1 MESEPRR
8 QLVERFF
15 SGTGTSYRLTATF
28 GTLGF
33 DLWWKHRI
41 LSAVPPDAA
50 RVVDQAS
57 GTGILTFG
65 LARRLPGSLVVGVEL
80 RREYAALAREEKRR
94 RGISNVCFVQG
105 RAEDVAVRP
114 PVDCIASSYL
124 AKYADLEALAAN
136 AAGMLRPGG
145 VILIHDFT
153 YPASWVLARLWEA
166 YLRLLRAAW
175 GRLYPEWRQALEGLP
190 GLLRH
195 TTWVADAVGALGRHG
210 FERVRV
216 RSLTWGAAAL
226 VTARRAGPGKA
237 PGRGGSRRGSRCATP
252 SRSGPGHRAPPG
264 RGGPGGA

>member
-1 MESEPRR
+1 MDTAPQQE
-8 QLVERFF
+8 LVERFF

-41 LSAVPPDAA
+41 LSAVPPHAA
-50 RVVDQAS
+50 RVLDQAS

-80 RREYAALAREEKRR
+80 RREYAALAQEEKRR

-105 RAEDVAVRP
+105 RAEEVAVRP

-124 AKYADLEALAAN
+124 AKYADMEALAAN

-145 VILIHDFT
+145 AILLHDFT
-153 YPASWVLARLWEA
+153 YPASRVLARIWEA
-166 YLRLLRAAW
+166 YLRLLGAAW
-175 GRLYPEWRQALEGLP
+175 GRLYPAWREALDGLP

-195 TTWVADAVGALGRHG
+195 TTWVADAVGALERHG
-210 FERVRV
+210 FEDVRV
-216 RSLTWGAAAL
+216 RRLTWGAAAL
-226 VTARRAGPGKA
+226 VTGLRRPPCPA
-237 PGRGGSRRGSRCATP
+237 GRGR
-252 SRSGPGHRAPPG
+252 
-264 RGGPGGA
+264 